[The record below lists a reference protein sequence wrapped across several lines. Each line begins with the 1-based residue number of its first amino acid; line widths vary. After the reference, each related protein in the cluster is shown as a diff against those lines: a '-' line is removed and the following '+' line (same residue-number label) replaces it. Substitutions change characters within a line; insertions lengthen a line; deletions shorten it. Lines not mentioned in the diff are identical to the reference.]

1 MSGVSCLNG
10 VLRGNMVEDYCWCEC
25 SDGWTGKLCETKMI
39 DINKIDKKKFLHTNE
54 KGVEIEECGKG
65 MHLTNSI

>member
-1 MSGVSCLNG
+1 
-10 VLRGNMVEDYCWCEC
+10 
-25 SDGWTGKLCETKMI
+25 MI